1 MKAVAWNVDCV
12 CDRSRQAN
20 VAQRRECDYTSER
33 RVTIS
38 LRSPLLHSSSLILP
52 SHCGSRGNIRDYYT
66 RWRSLLM
73 VFVDVRWRSLLMIV
87 NCAWQF
93 SRFSDFLKSVELF
106 RKLQS
111 LRSLRQSCV
120 LKCFLWA
127 QVVFGNSKNSEI
139 KFIYQTPKYEVIPY
153 KDSHCRFSFELSSIV
168 QNVFSRWIKLRAVQI
183 QLLIGFARK

>member
-1 MKAVAWNVDCV
+1 MAWNVDCV

-93 SRFSDFLKSVELF
+93 SRFYDFLKSVELF

-111 LRSLRQSCV
+111 LRSLRQSC
-120 LKCFLWA
+120 LSQIWHECFLPK
-127 QVVFGNSKNSEI
+127 VITPVFFFICCLGWSLASWRCSKSQFCL
-139 KFIYQTPKYEVIPY
+139 KFSQNPQT
-153 KDSHCRFSFELSSIV
+153 
-168 QNVFSRWIKLRAVQI
+168 
-183 QLLIGFARK
+183 